1 MFANKAGPP
10 EWARYFTQHKMIICD
25 IQHNSTA
32 FMLSVI
38 MLNVV
43 APQK

>member
-1 MFANKAGPP
+1 MFAIKTGPP

-25 IQHNSTA
+25 IQHNS